1 MIHFKEPWWSSYVT
15 NNEYRTP
22 EQIQSDVWKDYIERK
37 TKRVCAKHGIAGR
50 YHIEEVIKYQK
61 YKMVGYEEYIPN
73 SLDDCCGHIC
83 KLCGLIN
90 LGAGIPSRMS
100 SNDMYDSVYGRLR
113 EIRKLIFERN
123 DILAEPNTP
132 ERKKFTDDIEGRI
145 DSLTNL
151 RVIK

>member
-1 MIHFKEPWWSSYVT
+1 MIHFQEPWWSSYVT

-22 EQIQSDVWKDYIERK
+22 EQIQADVWKDYIERK

-50 YHIEEVIKYQK
+50 YHIEEIIKYQK

-73 SLDDCCGHIC
+73 SLDRDEVGVC
-83 KLCGLIN
+83 KLCDLTNRKVGVP
-90 LGAGIPSRMS
+90 GRMYG
-100 SNDMYDSVYGRLR
+100 NDRYDLVYERLK

-151 RVIK
+151 RVLK